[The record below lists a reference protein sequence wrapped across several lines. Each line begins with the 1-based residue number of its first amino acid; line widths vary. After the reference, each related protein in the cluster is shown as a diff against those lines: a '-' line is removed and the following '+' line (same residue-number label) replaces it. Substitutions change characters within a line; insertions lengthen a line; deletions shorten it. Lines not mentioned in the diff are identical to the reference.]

1 MSTTTPAPRLRLLDG
16 LRIAAAIGVILYHYT
31 GRYPSQVAD
40 FGWFAYV
47 TTYAAVGV
55 YLFFMIS
62 GFVILMTAW
71 GRDLPNYIGSRVG
84 RLFPTYW
91 AAVLIAGLIVFA
103 LRPSFPADPAED
115 LGWDDWALNF
125 TMVHS
130 AFGAENSDGIYWT
143 LYMELKFYVLI
154 ALFMLIG
161 ITRHRILAFVLIWPV
176 LGALAQQNGGDVL
189 AEILM
194 PHYAPLFSIGMVLY
208 LVHLDGRFR
217 PDTTLALGFNLAFMA
232 YQSNGPYA
240 AFMTRTDDIT
250 ASGGIIA
257 VILLFGVLTIWA
269 FSCTRLQYVR
279 WGWLTTAGALTYP
292 LYLIHERLG
301 WYVIEVLQRH
311 DWAAWPAMLAAVATV
326 FAAAYLLYRCV
337 DVPFSGRLRRAVEH
351 QLRSLVPASRDR

>member
-16 LRIAAAIGVILYHYT
+16 LRIAAAIGVVLYHYT
-31 GRYPSQVAD
+31 GRYPSQVDD
-40 FGWFAYV
+40 FGWFAHI

-71 GRDLPNYIGSRVG
+71 GRDLPDYIGSRVG

-103 LRPSFPADPAED
+103 LRPDFPGEPWRE

-130 AFGAENSDGIYWT
+130 AFGAENIDGIYWT

-154 ALFMLIG
+154 ALFMLVG
-161 ITRHRILAFVLIWPV
+161 ITRNRILAVALVWPV
-176 LGALAQQNGGDVL
+176 LGALAQNNGGDVL

-194 PHYAPLFSIGMVLY
+194 PQYAPLFAIGMVLY
-208 LVHLDGRFR
+208 LVHLDRRFR
-217 PDTTLALGFNLAFMA
+217 TDTALTLAFNLAFMA

-240 AFMTRTDDIT
+240 DFMTRTDDIT

-257 VILLFGVLTIWA
+257 LILLAGVALLWA
-269 FSCTRLQYVR
+269 CSCTRWQYIDWR
-279 WGWLTTAGALTYP
+279 WLTTAGALTYP
-292 LYLIHERLG
+292 LYLVHERLG
-301 WYVIEVLQRH
+301 WYVIEVLHRH
-311 DWAAWPAMLAAVATV
+311 GWAAWPAMLAAAGTV
-326 FAAAYLLYRCV
+326 VLVAYLLYRCI
-337 DVPFSGRLRRAVEH
+337 DLPFSGRLRRAVEH
-351 QLRSLVPASRDR
+351 QLRTLTSASRGR